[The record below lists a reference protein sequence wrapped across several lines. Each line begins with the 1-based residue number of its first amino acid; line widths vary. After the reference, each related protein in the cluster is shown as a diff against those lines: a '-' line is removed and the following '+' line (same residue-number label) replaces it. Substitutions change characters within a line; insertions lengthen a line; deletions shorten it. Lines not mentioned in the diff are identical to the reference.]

1 MGKNKPNLIRPTEKV
16 VKHYYYKKY
25 QKDERYYLA
34 DKILDNLVEKFP
46 ANNELGNIYIKVVA
60 INAFYSAGVL
70 ATFKMAQHILKL
82 NIDDKLQSGNTKI
95 VNKIAKLPNVRNFYA
110 FATKY
115 CSFHNYEQFP
125 IFDSFISKMLINY
138 QKQDTFNLIDFS
150 DNNLK
155 NYSEFKEILNNF
167 KNHYRLKNLSFRQI
181 DKFLWLYGKEYQNK
195 LINSKSNKKGRNKIK
210 K

>member
-1 MGKNKPNLIRPTEKV
+1 
-16 VKHYYYKKY
+16 
-25 QKDERYYLA
+25 
-34 DKILDNLVEKFP
+34 
-46 ANNELGNIYIKVVA
+46 
-60 INAFYSAGVL
+60 
-70 ATFKMAQHILKL
+70 
-82 NIDDKLQSGNTKI
+82 
-95 VNKIAKLPNVRNFYA
+95 
-110 FATKY
+110 
-115 CSFHNYEQFP
+115 
-125 IFDSFISKMLINY
+125 MLINY